1 MRLWGIQSNLTAKGS
16 RKSHI
21 TFSNAS
27 KGLGA
32 PLVAGAQWR
41 AMMPSGLH
49 CKLVLDRRN
58 VGECRQSG
66 FIAKMLHLVRGS
78 SLRKTQM

>member
-1 MRLWGIQSNLTAKGS
+1 MTYFKSDHFNEGGS
-16 RKSHI
+16 PS
-21 TFSNAS
+21 
-27 KGLGA
+27 
-32 PLVAGAQWR
+32 VAGAQWR
-41 AMMPSGLH
+41 AMTPSGLH

-78 SLRKTQM
+78 SLRKTQMYSQFLAGLAR